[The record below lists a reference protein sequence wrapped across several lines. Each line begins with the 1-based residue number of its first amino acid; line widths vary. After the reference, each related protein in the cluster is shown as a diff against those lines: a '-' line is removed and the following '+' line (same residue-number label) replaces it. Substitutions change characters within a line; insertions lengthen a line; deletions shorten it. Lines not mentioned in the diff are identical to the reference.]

1 MPIGEMGGKR
11 NGRSN
16 RVEWRIPDAARRL
29 HQCGLGRVNGGVQV
43 GVKVAVESA
52 GVLLIEVVSSPPA
65 AMFLKNLGGSGNA
78 PGSTIIPAGSK
89 VSVVE

>member
-1 MPIGEMGGKR
+1 MGAQTVLSGAFPMPPEGYI
-11 NGRSN
+11 S
-16 RVEWRIPDAARRL
+16 AAL
-29 HQCGLGRVNGGVQV
+29 VASTEGFQV